1 MVRFAP
7 MSSLD
12 RAASQLRRLG
22 AAMRDDSAR
31 RLTRGEMIG
40 LFVLVAIPTIMNAIA
55 LSSEFTIPVASLND
69 NELHFLFLQ
78 RASDALASGENV
90 FDFWVPSIEAG
101 FPQFLYYQHL
111 PTLVMLAVER
121 LSFGNLDLLT
131 SFNLVRYLLL
141 VGLPL
146 SVFISMRWFGFSVVA
161 AALAAAASTLL
172 SGDFRYGFDYDS
184 YIWRGFGMTTQLF
197 AMHLSF
203 LTLAAAYRA
212 FQKGKGVWIAAL
224 LFGILVLTHLI
235 YAYMTAMAILVI
247 AVWGL
252 NRTNLKE
259 RFGRG
264 VVVGGF
270 AAVISSYVWWPLLT
284 GIAYMNATPYLQQAK
299 YDSYGAG
306 PILGWLVTGDLVDH
320 GRLPVLTVL
329 FFLGVVAAVLMRSR
343 AALVVL
349 GVFLVWLV
357 AYFGR
362 PTLGPITDLFPLH
375 DGLLF
380 HRFIGPVTLA
390 AILLMGLGG
399 AVIWFLFRPDRSRP
413 RLVAAV
419 IVMALLLAPAI
430 IERQTFYRLNTA
442 WQQRSI
448 SAVDGDADAQAVL
461 ARLRTLPPG
470 RVFMGLPATYGNSP
484 GMTFEDLHFY
494 NLLAFEAIE
503 GLARPIESLSLNAD
517 YIWEFNDRDPWAFD
531 AFNVRFMVAPSDYA
545 TAPFLVPI
553 LRTNRYTLYEAP
565 TTGYAEFV
573 RIEAR
578 VAAPDQAALFTSNI
592 AWARRPP
599 TGAARTYIRYDYPAT
614 VPGIGPSTMPG
625 CDSGAQIPYATFHAG
640 KIDLVV
646 ECPTAADPHP
656 QDDVPPELAGDGG
669 RVSRCRRSWF
679 RRHTSG

>member
-1 MVRFAP
+1 
-7 MSSLD
+7 
-12 RAASQLRRLG
+12 
-22 AAMRDDSAR
+22 
-31 RLTRGEMIG
+31 
-40 LFVLVAIPTIMNAIA
+40 MNAIA

-306 PILGWLVTGDLVDH
+306 PILGWLLTGDLVDH

-329 FFLGVVAAVLMRSR
+329 FFLGVAAAVLMRSR

-375 DGLLF
+375 NGLLF

-399 AVIWFLFRPDRSRP
+399 AVIWFLFRPDGAGPGWSRRSSRWRCCSHP
-413 RLVAAV
+413 RSSSGRRSTAS
-419 IVMALLLAPAI
+419 
-430 IERQTFYRLNTA
+430 TRLGSSD
-442 WQQRSI
+442 RSAQ
-448 SAVDGDADAQAVL
+448 STEDADAQAVL

-578 VAAPDQAALFTSNI
+578 VAAPT
-592 AWARRPP
+592 RPP
-599 TGAARTYIRYDYPAT
+599 CSPPTSRGRAAPRREQHGPTSAT
-614 VPGIGPSTMPG
+614 TTRPRSRDIGPSTMPG

-646 ECPTAADPHP
+646 ECPTAATLILKTTYHP
-656 QDDVPPELAGDGG
+656 NWQVTVDG
-669 RVSRCRRSWF
+669 SPCRRSWF